1 MSLKD
6 FEKIY
11 PGIRNGEGYGTD
23 KFVLGYVHE
32 FYAEHFEPIKDKVKS
47 VMEIGIGYS
56 PGGDSILLWHEFFSN
71 AKIYGLDIQTQP
83 DRPEF
88 HIEQPRIK
96 LFTQIDAYTQEMVN
110 TMRDLEPDGYDIFID
125 DGPHTFDTMKFAIEH
140 YLPLVKSGG
149 VFVIEDIVDRS
160 WTPEL
165 CKMIDGDVKVYDMR
179 NKQRHNFWLDIW
191 KNGLDVIVVK
201 KV

>member
-71 AKIYGLDIQTQP
+71 AKIYGLDIQTRP

-96 LFTQIDAYTQEMVN
+96 LFTQTDAYTQEMVN

-125 DGPHTFDTMKFAIEH
+125 DDADFFFTKSTPLQQLKLVDNAKCSFIHANGNGCLEDFLLEH
-140 YLPLVKSGG
+140 H
-149 VFVIEDIVDRS
+149 DIYVDLKTRIANY
-160 WTPEL
+160 TIHL
-165 CKMIDGDVKVYDMR
+165 NTI
-179 NKQRHNFWLDIW
+179 I
-191 KNGLDVIVVK
+191 K
-201 KV
+201 KVKI

>member
-71 AKIYGLDIQTQP
+71 AKIYGLDIQTRP

-96 LFTQIDAYTQEMVN
+96 LFTQTDAYTQEMVN

-191 KNGLDVIVVK
+191 KSGLDVIVAK